1 MITDSDK
8 YEMAGGDAAWRAW
21 IDICSVAGV
30 RDRDSDLAK
39 GLSQQISSEMAMTLA
54 RSGYAFKDFESD
66 DSVSLPSHHQ
76 LLEFTQ
82 THIHR
87 VGDAIQP
94 SHPLSSPSPPAS
106 NPSQRQ
112 SLFQ

>member
-66 DSVSLPSHHQ
+66 DSVSLPSHRRDGTF
-76 LLEFTQ
+76 LLFE
-82 THIHR
+82 
-87 VGDAIQP
+87 
-94 SHPLSSPSPPAS
+94 
-106 NPSQRQ
+106 
-112 SLFQ
+112 